1 MFDNRKAILWQPDH
15 PALLP
20 TLGNYRTIKILK
32 QLRDQTGGKEGRGK
46 EGEGQTTR
54 KGQQKPRTGDRV
66 TDIKYLARL

>member
-32 QLRDQTGGKEGRGK
+32 QLREQKEGK
-46 EGEGQTTR
+46 VGEG
-54 KGQQKPRTGDRV
+54 GRV
-66 TDIKYLARL
+66 KVGGRARDGT

>member
-32 QLRDQTGGKEGRGK
+32 QLREQTEGKV
-46 EGEGQTTR
+46 GEG
-54 KGQQKPRTGDRV
+54 G
-66 TDIKYLARL
+66 

>member
-32 QLRDQTGGKEGRGK
+32 QIRDQTEGKV
-46 EGEGQTTR
+46 GEGGWGVQSDN
-54 KGQQKPRTGDRV
+54 GGGGGAYW
-66 TDIKYLARL
+66 KYSVGVFF